1 MSDRIG
7 RQAELITAELITRG
21 ASITKRLKLLP
32 HNAIGTSSSDR
43 LHQNRDEWFGGAT
56 DDSGPDVVLSHERSL
71 DERPDREPPYS
82 CVAGSV
88 CRLSSGRQV

>member
-21 ASITKRLKLLP
+21 ASITKRLKLPP

-43 LHQNRDEWFGGAT
+43 LHQNRD
-56 DDSGPDVVLSHERSL
+56 
-71 DERPDREPPYS
+71 
-82 CVAGSV
+82 AGSV
-88 CRLSSGRQV
+88 VPPMTPVLTSC